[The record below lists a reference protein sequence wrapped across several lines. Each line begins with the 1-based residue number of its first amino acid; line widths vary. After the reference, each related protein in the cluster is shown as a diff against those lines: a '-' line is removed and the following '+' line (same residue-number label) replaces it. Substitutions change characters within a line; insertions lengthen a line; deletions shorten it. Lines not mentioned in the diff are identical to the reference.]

1 MSTWTGVLVAAPLG
15 AAAALGMNSLWDAGQ
30 PEFYAPTT
38 EVTVTALA
46 MGARASGQPSPEAMA
61 AQAGAHAGAFSDD
74 YYHRIYLQPTR
85 IEFGNLVTQSTRTV
99 EVWNAFPDAVT
110 IDVLV
115 GDTTGLA
122 VGFEPP
128 QRMRGLEDIFYP
140 VTATL
145 DGPSFVDTT
154 LTLHF
159 SQGGERSVA
168 ISYGRVLVF
177 GLPPNW
183 AGGLNERIEWR
194 TDVLTM
200 RDGSEQRVRLRA
212 DPRRSFEFEVWEH
225 GADVGLIDL
234 LLCAWQSR
242 VYAVPVWAD
251 RSALTAT
258 LPAGTTQIAIDT
270 VQRDYHDGGLAI
282 VGVGARQTEA
292 LEIAAT
298 ASGAITLKRATL
310 QTWPAGAW
318 VAPARLGRLPSRQSI
333 TRPAAALSLAR
344 LRFDLDDL
352 ASTSGVVDA
361 PSYRGAD
368 VLVRRPNRIEDI
380 TAEYLRL
387 VDVFDN
393 DTWLPVVADIPNRP
407 YVVRSHQYLLRDR
420 DDIAAMRAWLSAR
433 AGRQVPF
440 WVPTWERNFE
450 VASTVAIDAVSLL
463 IVSQGFAT
471 YFQDLPGR
479 QDIALL
485 HRDGTWYFRHVT
497 AFEYAGGVL
506 ERIVIDE
513 ALGRA
518 CQPGDFALC
527 CFLELSRLD
536 SDAVELFFETD
547 SIARLTLAAR
557 SVDA

>member
-1 MSTWTGVLVAAPLG
+1 MSAWTGVLTAAPLG
-15 AAAALGMNSLWDAGQ
+15 AAAALGMNNLWDNGR

-38 EVTVTALA
+38 EVTVIEIAV
-46 MGARASGQPSPEAMA
+46 GIQVSGQPSPEAMA
-61 AQAGAHAGAFSDD
+61 VQLGEHAGAFSDD

-115 GDTTGLA
+115 GDITGLA

-128 QRMRGLEDIFYP
+128 QRLRGLEDIFYP

-145 DGPSFVDTT
+145 DGPSFVDTA

-183 AGGLNERIEWR
+183 AVGLNERIEWR
-194 TDVLTM
+194 TDVMTM
-200 RDGSEQRVRLRA
+200 RDGSEQRLRLRT

-225 GADVGLIDL
+225 GTDVGLIDL

-251 RSALTAT
+251 RSALTAPLT
-258 LPAGTTQIAIDT
+258 AGTTQIAIET
-270 VQRDYHDGGLAI
+270 VHHDYHDGGLAI

-298 ASGAITLKRATL
+298 DSGLITLKRATL
-310 QTWPAGAW
+310 QSWPAGAW
-318 VAPARLGRLPSRQSI
+318 IAPARLGRLPSRQSI
-333 TRPAAALSLAR
+333 TRPVAALSLAR

-361 PSYRGAD
+361 PTYRGTD

-393 DTWLPVVADIPNRP
+393 DTGLPVVADIPNRP

-420 DDIAAMRAWLSAR
+420 DDIAAMRAWLYAR

-440 WVPTWERNFE
+440 WMPTWERNFE
-450 VASTVAIDAVSLL
+450 IASPVAIDAVSLL
-463 IVSQGFAT
+463 IGSQGFAT

-485 HRDGTWYFRHVT
+485 HRDGTWYFRHIT

-518 CQPGDFALC
+518 CQPSDFALC
-527 CFLELSRLD
+527 CFLERVRLD

-557 SVDA
+557 SVDG

>member
-15 AAAALGMNSLWDAGQ
+15 AAAALGMQSLWDNGR

-46 MGARASGQPSPEAMA
+46 IGVPASGQPSPEAMA
-61 AQAGAHAGAFSDD
+61 VQVGAHAGAFSDD

-99 EVWNAFPDAVT
+99 EVWNAFPDPVT

-128 QRMRGLEDIFYP
+128 QRLHGLEDIFYP

-177 GLPPNW
+177 GLAPNW
-183 AGGLNERIEWR
+183 ASGLTERIEWL
-194 TDVLTM
+194 TDVMTM
-200 RDGSEQRVRLRA
+200 RDGGEQRVRLRV
-212 DPRRSFEFEVWEH
+212 DPRRSFEYEVWEH

-234 LLCAWQSR
+234 LLCAWQAR
-242 VYAVPVWAD
+242 IYAVPVWTD
-251 RSALTAT
+251 RGWLIAPV
-258 LPAGTTQIAIDT
+258 PAGSTQIAIDT
-270 VQRDYHDGGLAI
+270 VNHDYHAGGLAI
-282 VGVGARQTEA
+282 VGVGARRTEA
-292 LEIAAT
+292 LEIAST
-298 ASGAITLKRATL
+298 AQGSITLKRATT
-310 QTWPAGAW
+310 QAWPAGAW
-318 VAPARLGRLPSRQSI
+318 IAPARLGRLPSRQAI
-333 TRPAAALSLAR
+333 TRPSAALSLAR

-352 ASTSGVVDA
+352 TSSVGTLDA
-361 PSYRGAD
+361 ASYRGAD

-387 VDVFDN
+387 LDVFDN
-393 DTWLPVVADIPNRP
+393 DTGLPVVTDIPNRP

-420 DDIAAMRAWLSAR
+420 NDIAAMRAWLSAR
-433 AGRQVPF
+433 AGRQAPF
-440 WVPTWERNFE
+440 WMPTWERNFE
-450 VASTVAIDAVSLL
+450 IASPDAIDALSLL

-471 YFQDLPGR
+471 YFQNLPGR

-518 CQPGDFALC
+518 CQPDDFALC
-527 CFLELSRLD
+527 CFLELARLD

>member
-1 MSTWTGVLVAAPLG
+1 MSTWTGVLIAAPLG
-15 AAAALGMNSLWDAGQ
+15 AAAALGMNNLWDNGR

-38 EVTVTALA
+38 EVTVIEIAV
-46 MGARASGQPSPEAMA
+46 GIQVSGQPSPEAMA
-61 AQAGAHAGAFSDD
+61 VQLGEHAGAFSDD

-115 GDTTGLA
+115 GDITGLA

-128 QRMRGLEDIFYP
+128 QRLRGLEDIFYP

-145 DGPSFVDTT
+145 DGPSFVDTA

-183 AGGLNERIEWR
+183 AVGLNERIEWL
-194 TDVLTM
+194 TDVMTM
-200 RDGSEQRVRLRA
+200 RDGSEQRVRLRT

-225 GADVGLIDL
+225 GTDVGLIDL

-251 RSALTAT
+251 RSALTAP

-270 VQRDYHDGGLAI
+270 AHDDYHDGGLAI

-292 LEIAAT
+292 LEIAAID
-298 ASGAITLKRATL
+298 SGLITLKRATL
-310 QTWPAGAW
+310 QSWPAGAW
-318 VAPARLGRLPSRQSI
+318 IAPARLGRLPSRQSI

-361 PSYRGAD
+361 PAYRGTD

-393 DTWLPVVADIPNRP
+393 DTGLPVVADIPNRP

-420 DDIAAMRAWLSAR
+420 DDIAAMRAWLYAR

-440 WVPTWERNFE
+440 WMPTWERNFE
-450 VASTVAIDAVSLL
+450 IVSPVAIDAVSLL
-463 IVSQGFAT
+463 IGSQGFAT

-485 HRDGTWYFRHVT
+485 HRDGTWYFRHIT

-518 CQPGDFALC
+518 CQPSDFALC
-527 CFLELSRLD
+527 CFLERVRLD

-557 SVDA
+557 SVDG

>member
-1 MSTWTGVLVAAPLG
+1 MSTWIGVLVAAPLG
-15 AAAALGMNSLWDAGQ
+15 AAAAIGMHAMWDNGR
-30 PEFYAPTT
+30 PEFYAPATN
-38 EVTVTALA
+38 VVATALRV
-46 MGARASGQPSPEAMA
+46 GTPSSGQPSAEAMA

-74 YYHRIYLQPTR
+74 YYYRIYLQPTR

-128 QRMRGLEDIFYP
+128 KQLRGLEDIFYP

-177 GLPPNW
+177 GLAPHW
-183 AGGLNERIEWR
+183 ANGLTERIEWL
-194 TDVLTM
+194 TDVMNM
-200 RDGSEQRVRLRA
+200 RDGSEQRVRLRV

-225 GADVGLIDL
+225 GTDVGLIDL

-242 VYAVPVWAD
+242 VYAVPVWTD
-251 RSALTAT
+251 RDGLAAT
-258 LPAGTTQIAIDT
+258 LPAGTTQIAINT
-270 VQRDYHDGGLAI
+270 VNRDYHAGGLAI
-282 VGVGARQTEA
+282 VGIGARQTEA
-292 LEIAAT
+292 LEIASI
-298 ASGAITLKRATL
+298 ASGSLTLKRATT
-310 QTWPAGAW
+310 QSWPIGAW
-318 VAPARLGRLPSRQSI
+318 IAPARLGRLPSRQAI
-333 TRPAAALSLAR
+333 TRPTAALSLAR

-352 ASTSGVVDA
+352 ASPVVPAEVVD
-361 PSYRGAD
+361 YRGAA
-368 VLVRRPNRIEDI
+368 VLVRRPNRSQDI

-393 DTWLPVVADIPNRP
+393 ATGLPVVADIPNRLF
-407 YVVRSHQYLLRDR
+407 VVRSHQYLLRDR
-420 DDIAAMRAWLSAR
+420 SDLAAMRTWLAAR
-433 AGRQVPF
+433 AGRQGPF
-440 WVPTWERNFE
+440 WMPTWERNFE
-450 VASTVAIDAVSLL
+450 IASPIAIDSLNLL
-463 IVSQGFAT
+463 IVAQGFAT
-471 YFQDLPGR
+471 YFQNLPGR

-485 HRDGTWYFRHVT
+485 HRDGTWYFRHVA

-518 CQPGDFALC
+518 CQPSDFALA
-527 CFLELSRLD
+527 CFLELSRLE

-547 SIARLTLAAR
+547 SIARLTLATR
-557 SVDA
+557 SVES